1 MLAPETQVTR
11 KNIVI
16 LSFTE
21 PKKLHTLSNPFYL
34 CYCNN
39 KLPEE
44 TQRCSLATLA
54 FQRVLFHHCKIKV
67 QAQRSPRLPRYE
79 FGAAKL
85 SGEGPRE
92 AGTSLP
98 RSRIEDMNSPRSKHH
113 WVWSQTETKAQTCT
127 IHTSTVSLPEN
138 LYFPWMQNTFLNCNA
153 SKQV

>member
-21 PKKLHTLSNPFYL
+21 PKKLHTLPNPFYL

-39 KLPEE
+39 KLPGE
-44 TQRCSLATLA
+44 TQFCSLATLA
-54 FQRVLFHHCKIKV
+54 FQRVLFHHFKKKKV
-67 QAQRSPRLPRYE
+67 QAQRSPRLPRYK
-79 FGAAKL
+79 FGAAML

-98 RSRIEDMNSPRSKHH
+98 RSRMEDMHSPRSKHH
-113 WVWSQTETKAQTCT
+113 WAWS
-127 IHTSTVSLPEN
+127 
-138 LYFPWMQNTFLNCNA
+138 
-153 SKQV
+153 